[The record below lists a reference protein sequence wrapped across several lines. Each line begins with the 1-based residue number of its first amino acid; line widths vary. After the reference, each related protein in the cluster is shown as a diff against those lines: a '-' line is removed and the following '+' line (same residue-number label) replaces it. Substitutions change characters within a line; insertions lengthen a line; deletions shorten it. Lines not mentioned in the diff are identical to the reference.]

1 MVLGCAIAN
10 PAYDNKAIEKKQTAM
25 NKPPFSI
32 TNKALNLMVAI
43 AEKVGRLEL
52 VYKQQLHLRK
62 NHRLRSIQSSL
73 AIENNSLSL
82 EQVTDVVNGR
92 RVLAPP
98 KEIQAVK
105 NAYAAYEH
113 IPHLSPYAVA
123 DFLHAHHLMMQGLID
138 DAGHFRRGD
147 VGIFDGQGK
156 VVHLGA
162 RPNFV
167 PKLMAD
173 LFAWAQQDDTPT
185 LIKSCVMHYEIEVIH
200 PFADGNGRMGR
211 LWQTVV
217 LSADNPVFAWL
228 PIETMVYEHQADY
241 YQTLAKADAAGSS
254 TVFVEF
260 MLSIILQ
267 TIESYANQAVS
278 DTTGDKMSDKERG
291 AYQQIADYLRFHA
304 TINNQQAQQLLGKSP
319 ATVRRYVKA
328 MVDNGLLQATGKNK
342 ARVYKL
348 PT

>member
-1 MVLGCAIAN
+1 
-10 PAYDNKAIEKKQTAM
+10 M
-25 NKPPFSI
+25 NKPSFTV
-32 TNKALNLMVAI
+32 TNKALNLVVAI
-43 AEKVGRLEL
+43 AEKMGRLSWE
-52 VYKQQLHLRK
+52 YEQQLHLRK

-82 EQVTDVVNGR
+82 EQVTDVINGR

-98 KEIQAVK
+98 KEIQEVK
-105 NAYAAYEH
+105 NAYEAYEQ
-113 IPHLSPYAVA
+113 IPHFSPYEIA
-123 DFLHAHHLMMQGLID
+123 DFLHAHRLMTQVLID

-147 VGIFDGQGK
+147 VGVFDGQGK

-162 RPNFV
+162 RPDFV

-173 LFAWAQQDDTPT
+173 LFAWAKQDDTPT

-217 LSADNPVFAWL
+217 LATDNPVFAWL

-241 YQTLAKADAAGSS
+241 YQTLATADAAGDS
-254 TVFVEF
+254 TVFIEF

-267 TIESYANQAVS
+267 TIEDYANQTMS
-278 DTTGDKMSDKERG
+278 DKMSDILSDKISDKEQA
-291 AYQQIADYLRFHA
+291 AYQKIADYLQHHT
-304 TINNQQAQQLLGKSP
+304 TISNKQAQQLLEKSP
-319 ATVRRYVKA
+319 SAVRRYLKT
-328 MVDNGLLQATGKNK
+328 MVENGLLQAIGKNK
-342 ARVYKL
+342 ARVYQL
-348 PT
+348 SARIE